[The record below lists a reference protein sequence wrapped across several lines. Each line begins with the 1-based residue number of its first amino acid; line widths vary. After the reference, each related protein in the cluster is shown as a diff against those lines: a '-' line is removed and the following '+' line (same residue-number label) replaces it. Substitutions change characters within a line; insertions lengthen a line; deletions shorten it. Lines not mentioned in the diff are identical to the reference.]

1 MIKGKLHLSFATAMA
16 AVGALFSPA
25 ALAGSNST
33 KRQAPRRQ
41 QPRLQAQVRLQAAQ
55 AKRDRRA
62 LRNLRIKANGGY
74 RR

>member
-1 MIKGKLHLSFATAMA
+1 MNKFKLYTSAVSLLAS
-16 AVGALFSPA
+16 VGALFVPPA
-25 ALAGSNST
+25 PDSGTS